1 MATPIFKSE
10 ERINLTLSIKHHS
23 LLIMAQELIQTLS
36 AQGRT
41 YREYRDEPDATD
53 LIVQQDKEIVV
64 KVHLNFPDDL
74 YEYPHP
80 KFGLGQKVV
89 IADEWYYCQEN
100 GIDFSEENEIYP
112 ISAIEFVEPTSR
124 VAKGLVEDAYFMY
137 GIRGVKG
144 KGTIELAWFAEP
156 ELLALY
162 EINTGE
168 F

>member
-64 KVHLNFPDDL
+64 KVHLNL
-74 YEYPHP
+74 SLIH
-80 KFGLGQKVV
+80 
-89 IADEWYYCQEN
+89 I
-100 GIDFSEENEIYP
+100 
-112 ISAIEFVEPTSR
+112 
-124 VAKGLVEDAYFMY
+124 
-137 GIRGVKG
+137 
-144 KGTIELAWFAEP
+144 
-156 ELLALY
+156 
-162 EINTGE
+162 
-168 F
+168 